1 MFVLMNSGN
10 ENISLVKPAEKAYRY
25 LFMELGKEWFNRES
39 IKTIIKLKIELSL
52 DLFEEFLIDL
62 FEFLIDLFE

>member
-1 MFVLMNSGN
+1 MIVLMFSGN
-10 ENISLVKPAEKAYRY
+10 ENISLVKPAEKAYRL

-39 IKTIIKLKIELSL
+39 IKEIIKLKIDLSL

-62 FEFLIDLFE
+62 VESL